1 MCTTDA
7 QQARFQQR
15 TNLLMRRIEA
25 WHQIQDLFMP
35 GARILRDE
43 WTKFTSQP
51 RSPEDLPLFLPSQIH
66 DKTACPRKLE
76 VIEF

>member
-43 WTKFTSQP
+43 WTEFTSRP
-51 RSPEDLPLFLPSQIH
+51 HSPEDLPLFLPSQIH